1 MILLGFRQCI
11 VIAQAAGSPFKKER
25 ECVLRVYPKL
35 VKIPF
40 GGFAKSYTTVRYDKH
55 RCTVSVDSIQIATQK
70 RAMIG
75 NNYAPSGQLIINS
88 NFNLPLACFGYVPD
102 FPFCTQ
108 VQGLCLG
115 Y

>member
-1 MILLGFRQCI
+1 MRPSSVTQSWSKYLSVASPKVTLLCDMTSIG
-11 VIAQAAGSPFKKER
+11 
-25 ECVLRVYPKL
+25 
-35 VKIPF
+35 
-40 GGFAKSYTTVRYDKH
+40 VRF
-55 RCTVSVDSIQIATQK
+55 SVDSIQIATQK

-108 VQGLCLG
+108 VEGLCLG